1 MIPRA
6 DKCGWRQCTKA
17 VTQYIHAYSLSREFR
32 GDVCDAHAT
41 EIINAINPVTVSRA
55 FVQKIRA
62 EVSTKKKAAIK
73 RSKKKAKSNG

>member
-6 DKCGWRQCTKA
+6 DKCGWCQCSKA
-17 VTQYIHAYSLSREFR
+17 VTQYIHAVSLSREFR
-32 GDVCDAHAT
+32 GNVCDAHAT

-62 EVSTKKKAAIK
+62 EVSTKKKAI
-73 RSKKKAKSNG
+73 KKAKKR